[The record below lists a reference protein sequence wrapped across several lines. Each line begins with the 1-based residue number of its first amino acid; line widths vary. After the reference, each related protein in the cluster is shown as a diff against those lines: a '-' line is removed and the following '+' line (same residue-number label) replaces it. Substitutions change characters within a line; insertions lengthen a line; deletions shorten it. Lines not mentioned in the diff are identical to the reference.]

1 MEKDYH
7 KIRSDK
13 IEIIDINLDY
23 LRKVDYNDIKK
34 NSLES
39 DLYFLIEENQ
49 EILSKLYEGDEIML
63 SMQREVTSLMG
74 CVDDY
79 LYYDKDRMEQSE
91 AYQEGRESG
100 LAEGKKFGMV
110 EGQKES
116 KLAIAKIMLD
126 AGESLKKVKLY
137 TKLSKNELQKL
148 INEQSK

>member
-1 MEKDYH
+1 MIY
-7 KIRSDK
+7 I
-13 IEIIDINLDY
+13 
-23 LRKVDYNDIKK
+23 
-34 NSLES
+34 
-39 DLYFLIEENQ
+39 FLIEENQ

-116 KLAIAKIMLD
+116 KLAIAKKLLMEGLPLTLIQRVTGL
-126 AGESLKKVKLY
+126 SKKV
-137 TKLSKNELQKL
+137 LSDLMR
-148 INEQSK
+148 EQSK